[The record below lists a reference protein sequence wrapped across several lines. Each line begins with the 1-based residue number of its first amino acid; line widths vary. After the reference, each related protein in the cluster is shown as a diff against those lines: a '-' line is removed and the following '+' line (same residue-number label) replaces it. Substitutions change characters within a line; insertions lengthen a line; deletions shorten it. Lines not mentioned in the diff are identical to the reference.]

1 MNNSADHNDLT
12 AIKISMARIEEQV
25 KALAAAT
32 TLQHRNLSDQM
43 GKLADKTAMAD
54 IDDRVAKLESAQG
67 WVIKGVIAAGATALM
82 SVSGV
87 AKKLG
92 L

>member
-1 MNNSADHNDLT
+1 MSGTSDSNDLT
-12 AIKISMARIEEQV
+12 AIKISTARIEEQV

-32 TLQHRNLSDQM
+32 TLQHKNLSDQM
-43 GKLADKTAMAD
+43 VKLADKTAMAE
-54 IDDRVAKLESAQG
+54 IEERVDKLETAQS
-67 WVIKGVIAAGATALM
+67 WVVKGVLAAGATALM